1 MVFCGHHADIDL
13 RPKTRSLFAVFKL
26 SNGMHLLA
34 RPKRFELLTPRFRS
48 LMTPITHPIVR
59 APMAGRGIVRG
70 ARIVAWRLKR
80 PPT

>member
-1 MVFCGHHADIDL
+1 MNDGE
-13 RPKTRSLFAVFKL
+13 
-26 SNGMHLLA
+26 LA
-34 RPKRFELLTPRFRS
+34 GAPGEIRTPDPQIRS

-80 PPT
+80 LPTQPEAEHRDSRRTLGTSLEPFGEHP